1 MVGELSTRSKS
12 VGNVVH
18 RLTQRRQP
26 WQMSKMRPSSFSAL
40 AWSQNSGFF
49 QSSGCRV
56 GASSEPSL
64 MGVSVAPAKAGAQD
78 FRKCWVP
85 AFAGATSAYSV
96 GEAVERLLA
105 LVGVASFGLGK
116 CLEPVGDLGEAVVA
130 RLLRHAGVHVG
141 VFVRL

>member
-26 WQMSKMRPSSFSAL
+26 WQISKIRPSSFSAF

-56 GASSEPSL
+56 GASSEPSFINWPR
-64 MGVSVAPAKAGAQD
+64 AAGL
-78 FRKCWVP
+78 
-85 AFAGATSAYSV
+85 V
-96 GEAVERLLA
+96 GERVERLLEA
-105 LVGVASFGLGK
+105 VGVAPLGLGER
-116 CLEPVGDLGEAVVA
+116 LEPEIGRASC
-130 RLLRHAGVHVG
+130 
-141 VFVRL
+141 